1 MALSIPWFSKGKSNT
16 GRVAISLGP
25 DGLGIAY
32 VNTDGRLGY
41 CEFHEQLG
49 DTGELLSELVSQQG
63 WQGVSCSIV
72 LHPVYYHLVLAE
84 QPEVKRDELSS
95 AIRWK
100 IKELLDFPVEEAAIE
115 YFLLPEDAYRG
126 RQKMLYAAALRKV
139 TLESLVEP
147 VEASGLQVDCVEIAE
162 LALHNITSRYQL
174 ESVGN
179 ATVQLYEGE
188 GFINLVEGGNIYLTR
203 RLDVGLDK
211 YKPGK
216 DNTHFFDALFLE
228 IKRSL
233 DYFESQLGKGI
244 ITQLYYSPGLSSYV
258 EIGEFL
264 SAQLGLN
271 VSALDIESLNVCDDK
286 VTEQI
291 LKCATAVGAAM
302 GPVKQQEAERAAS

>member
-1 MALSIPWFSKGKSNT
+1 MALSIPWFNKGKSNT
-16 GRVAISLGP
+16 GRVAVALGP
-25 DGLGIAY
+25 DGLGLAY
-32 VNTDGRLGY
+32 VNTDGKLGY

-49 DTGELLSELVSQQG
+49 NTSELLSELVFEQG
-63 WQGVSCSIV
+63 WQGVACSIV

-84 QPEVKRDELSS
+84 RPEVKGDELAS

-100 IKELLDFPVEEAAIE
+100 IKELLDFPVEEGAIE

-147 VEASGLQVDCVEIAE
+147 VETAGLSVDCVEIAE
-162 LALHNITSRYQL
+162 LALHNITSRYPL
-174 ESVGN
+174 EGGGTASL
-179 ATVQLYEGE
+179 QLYEGE
-188 GFINLVEGGNIYLTR
+188 GFINLVEGGDIYLTR

-228 IKRSL
+228 VKRSL

-244 ITQLYYSPGLSSYV
+244 ITQLYYSPGLSDYA

-264 SAQLGLN
+264 STQLGLN
-271 VSALDIESLNVCDDK
+271 VSALDIDSLRICDGNVS
-286 VTEQI
+286 EQI
-291 LKCATAVGAAM
+291 LKCATAVGAAL
-302 GPVKQQEAERAAS
+302 GPLKQPEAERAAS